1 MIQLLFSREI
11 FAVLDVM
18 KMDMANFTIQQ
29 MRPYLQQQSMEYEKT
44 KFDEFLKTQ
53 RGEHFILLFHFF
65 KKKKKKLLFT
75 PYVNILDFDGLM
87 AVIFFM

>member
-1 MIQLLFSREI
+1 MIKLLLYREI

-44 KFDEFLKTQ
+44 KFDEFLQTQ
-53 RGEHFILLFHFF
+53 RGEEDFF
-65 KKKKKKLLFT
+65 PLYL
-75 PYVNILDFDGLM
+75 IC
-87 AVIFFM
+87 FFE

>member
-1 MIQLLFSREI
+1 MIKLLLYREI

-44 KFDEFLKTQ
+44 KFDEFLQTQ
-53 RGEHFILLFHFF
+53 RGEEDFF
-65 KKKKKKLLFT
+65 LSF
-75 PYVNILDFDGLM
+75 NI
-87 AVIFFM
+87 

>member
-1 MIQLLFSREI
+1 MIKLLFSREI

-53 RGEHFILLFHFF
+53 RGE
-65 KKKKKKLLFT
+65 K
-75 PYVNILDFDGLM
+75 
-87 AVIFFM
+87 